1 MPKSVDRADD
11 SQSSIRELERKVFD
25 FFTLSQLGKSL
36 NSIQNMQDLAHAL
49 VSSAYDASSAENV
62 ALLIYDIDT
71 KVYAC
76 KDSIGFPAGALEGLR
91 FAGEEGLLWR
101 VLNGGEPF
109 AIRDS
114 SGHYRFE
121 SAIKQY
127 QLDRLDSVIWVPL
140 MLKNNLH
147 GILTLGEKKDGSAYA
162 DRDLNFLSQLAAQ
175 VVVAIDSV
183 LIDQQ
188 KQRATASLGLK
199 MQNLSVLYD
208 VSKALNFA
216 NDLKKTLLLILD
228 KARSAVD
235 AQKGSIML
243 LDDDSAQLE
252 IKVVRGI
259 DPVAER
265 QINDGEVECTKIK
278 VGEGIAGKV
287 VKTGRYIVVDDVT
300 TDSNFKKSERS
311 NVDNIICIPLTTD
324 DTHIGVM
331 NITNKKSGDR
341 FSDND
346 IDLLIALAGQAAIT
360 INNANL
366 YHLAITDGLTQ
377 LFINRYFR
385 QKLEDELRRS
395 QRYNRSLSLI
405 MMDIDHFKKFND
417 TYGHQQGDAVLATTA
432 RIMKNNVRETDI
444 PCRYGGE
451 EFAVILPETDAKE
464 AIVLAERLREGIE
477 NYDFPGPKDEM
488 LKVTTSLGIAS
499 FDKDIMNIADLIE
512 RADKAMYAS
521 KAAGRNR
528 VTVDDTKSVA
538 KSVAAAKAK
547 PRAKKAS

>member
-1 MPKSVDRADD
+1 MDENETDQIGISVTA
-11 SQSSIRELERKVFD
+11 Q
-25 FFTLSQLGKSL
+25 
-36 NSIQNMQDLAHAL
+36 
-49 VSSAYDASSAENV
+49 
-62 ALLIYDIDT
+62 
-71 KVYAC
+71 
-76 KDSIGFPAGALEGLR
+76 GA
-91 FAGEEGLLWR
+91 GLL
-101 VLNGGEPF
+101 
-109 AIRDS
+109 
-114 SGHYRFE
+114 
-121 SAIKQY
+121 
-127 QLDRLDSVIWVPL
+127 
-140 MLKNNLH
+140 
-147 GILTLGEKKDGSAYA
+147 T
-162 DRDLNFLSQLAAQ
+162 
-175 VVVAIDSV
+175 
-183 LIDQQ
+183 
-188 KQRATASLGLK
+188 
-199 MQNLSVLYD
+199 
-208 VSKALNFA
+208 
-216 NDLKKTLLLILD
+216 
-228 KARSAVD
+228 
-235 AQKGSIML
+235 
-243 LDDDSAQLE
+243 
-252 IKVVRGI
+252 
-259 DPVAER
+259 
-265 QINDGEVECTKIK
+265 

-417 TYGHQQGDAVLATTA
+417 TYGHQRGDAVLATTA

-464 AIVLAERLREGIE
+464 AIILAERLREGIE

-538 KSVAAAKAK
+538 KSVAAANAK